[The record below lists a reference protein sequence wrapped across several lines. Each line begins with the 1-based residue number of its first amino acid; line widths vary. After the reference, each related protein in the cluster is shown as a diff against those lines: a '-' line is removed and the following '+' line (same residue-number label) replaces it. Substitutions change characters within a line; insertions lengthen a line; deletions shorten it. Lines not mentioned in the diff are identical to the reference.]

1 MEQFPLQLTLDLTIQ
16 KMNFYSWSETF
27 GRGVSGEEAII
38 SVVVTVSLCLFC
50 LVVLG
55 LLLK

>member
-1 MEQFPLQLTLDLTIQ
+1 MEQFPMQLTLDLTIQ
-16 KMNFYSWSETF
+16 KMNFYYSETF
-27 GRGVSGEEAII
+27 GRGVSGEEVII